1 MPTTDYDLVITN
13 ATLVDGSG
21 GDTREADIAV
31 RDGFITR
38 VEGKGALRNAKA
50 GEVIDAAGHLVT
62 PGFVDIHT
70 HYDGQVTW
78 DPYLSPSCWH
88 GVTTAVMGNCGVGFA
103 PVRPSEREW
112 LVELMEGVEDIPG
125 AALKQGMRWGWE
137 SFPEYLDFLDQT
149 PRLFDVGTQV
159 PHGPVRAYVMG
170 DRGARNEPAS
180 SDDIAQMKAIV
191 RDAISAGALG
201 FSTSRTML
209 HKALDGEP
217 VPGTYATEP
226 ELIGIGRAL
235 AELGAGVFECSPS
248 GVAGEND
255 AAFPGELTLLRNVA
269 AAIGRPVAFN
279 LTQSNSAPELYRELL
294 DRAADAA
301 RAGVRLAPQVAGRAS
316 GLLFGLD
323 TTYHPFAGRPTYA
336 KLAALPRAE
345 KLARLRD
352 PLVRTAILTEA
363 DNSAMPSMLDRFP
376 DRIWCLDD
384 RVDYEPS
391 VDTSLGRVA
400 ASMACS
406 PAELLYDWMV
416 GGDGSELFNVPMLNY
431 AGNTF
436 DALRE
441 MLVHPTSVLGLSDG
455 GAHCAIICDA
465 SIPTSMITHWTRDRV
480 RGERLPLEFVV
491 HKQTRQTAELYG
503 MYDRGLVAPG
513 YKGDFNIIDYDALR
527 LHKPET
533 VHDLPGGARRLIQR
547 ADGYLATI
555 VAGRVIARDGELTD
569 ELPGRIVRGAQQPK
583 V

>member
-21 GDTREADIAV
+21 GAAREADIAV
-31 RDGFITR
+31 RDGFIAR
-38 VEGKGALRNAKA
+38 VEHKGALRNANA
-50 GEVIDAAGHLVT
+50 TEVIDAAGNLVT

-88 GVTTAVMGNCGVGFA
+88 GVTTVVMGNCGVGFA

-137 SFPEYLDFLDQT
+137 TFPEYLDFLDQT
-149 PRLFDVGTQV
+149 PRLFDVGTQI
-159 PHGPVRAYVMG
+159 PHGAVRAYVMG

-180 SDDIAQMKAIV
+180 SDDIAQMKEIV
-191 RDAISAGALG
+191 RDAIVAGALG

-217 VPGTYATEP
+217 VPGTYATEA

-235 AELGAGVFECSPS
+235 SELGAGVFECSPS

-279 LTQSNSAPELYRELL
+279 LTQSNTAPEMYRELL

-301 RAGVRLAPQVAGRAS
+301 REGVRLAPQVAGRAS

-323 TTYHPFAGRPTYA
+323 TTYHPFAGRPSYA
-336 KLAALPRAE
+336 AMAALPRAE

-352 PLVRTAILTEA
+352 PLVRAAILGEA
-363 DNSAMPSMLDRFP
+363 DQGGMSMLDRFP
-376 DRIWCLDD
+376 DRIWRLDD

-400 ASMACS
+400 ASMGCS
-406 PAELLYDWMV
+406 PAELLYDWTV
-416 GGDGSELFNVPMLNY
+416 AGEGSELFNVPMLNY
-431 AGNTF
+431 ASNTF

-441 MLVHPTSVLGLSDG
+441 MHVHPTSVLGLSDG
-455 GAHCAIICDA
+455 GAHRAIICDA
-465 SIPTSMITHWTRDRV
+465 SIPTSMLTHWTRDRV

-503 MYDRGLVAPG
+503 LYDRGLVAPG

-533 VHDLPGGARRLIQR
+533 AYDLPGGARRLVQR

-555 VAGRVIARDGELTD
+555 VSGRVIARDGELTD
-569 ELPGRIVRGAQQPK
+569 ELPGRMIRGAQQPRA
-583 V
+583 

>member
-1 MPTTDYDLVITN
+1 MPTTDFDLVITN

-31 RDGFITR
+31 RDGFIAR
-38 VEGKGALRNAKA
+38 VEDKGALRNAKA
-50 GEVIDAAGHLVT
+50 NEVIDAAGHLVT

-88 GVTTAVMGNCGVGFA
+88 GVTTVVMGNCGVGFA

-191 RDAISAGALG
+191 RDAIAAGALG

-217 VPGTYATEP
+217 VPGTFATEA

-235 AELGAGVFECSPS
+235 SELGAGVFECSPS

-294 DRAADAA
+294 ERAADAA
-301 RAGVRLAPQVAGRAS
+301 REGVRLAPQVAGARRVCCSASRPPITPSPAVRATPRWPTCLERRSWRGCAILRSAPRSSPRPTTPRCPRCSSASPIASGASTIASTTSRRSTRAS
-316 GLLFGLD
+316 VASRRRWD
-323 TTYHPFAGRPTYA
+323 VRPPNCSTTGRS
-336 KLAALPRAE
+336 AATAE
-345 KLARLRD
+345 SCSTCRCS
-352 PLVRTAILTEA
+352 TT
-363 DNSAMPSMLDRFP
+363 PS
-376 DRIWCLDD
+376 
-384 RVDYEPS
+384 
-391 VDTSLGRVA
+391 
-400 ASMACS
+400 
-406 PAELLYDWMV
+406 
-416 GGDGSELFNVPMLNY
+416 
-431 AGNTF
+431 NTF

-455 GAHCAIICDA
+455 GAHSRDHLRCQHPHDDDHALDPRPCPRRTPA
-465 SIPTSMITHWTRDRV
+465 SRIRRA
-480 RGERLPLEFVV
+480 
-491 HKQTRQTAELYG
+491 QTDTPDSR
-503 MYDRGLVAPG
+503 
-513 YKGDFNIIDYDALR
+513 ALR
-527 LHKPET
+527 PL
-533 VHDLPGGARRLIQR
+533 
-547 ADGYLATI
+547 
-555 VAGRVIARDGELTD
+555 
-569 ELPGRIVRGAQQPK
+569 
-583 V
+583 

>member
-21 GDTREADIAV
+21 GDAREADIAV
-31 RDGFITR
+31 RDGFITC

-88 GVTTAVMGNCGVGFA
+88 GVTTVVMGNCGVGFA

-217 VPGTYATEP
+217 VPGTYATEA

-235 AELGAGVFECSPS
+235 AELGAGVFE
-248 GVAGEND
+248 
-255 AAFPGELTLLRNVA
+255 
-269 AAIGRPVAFN
+269 
-279 LTQSNSAPELYRELL
+279 
-294 DRAADAA
+294 
-301 RAGVRLAPQVAGRAS
+301 
-316 GLLFGLD
+316 
-323 TTYHPFAGRPTYA
+323 
-336 KLAALPRAE
+336 
-345 KLARLRD
+345 
-352 PLVRTAILTEA
+352 
-363 DNSAMPSMLDRFP
+363 
-376 DRIWCLDD
+376 
-384 RVDYEPS
+384 
-391 VDTSLGRVA
+391 
-400 ASMACS
+400 
-406 PAELLYDWMV
+406 
-416 GGDGSELFNVPMLNY
+416 
-431 AGNTF
+431 
-436 DALRE
+436 
-441 MLVHPTSVLGLSDG
+441 
-455 GAHCAIICDA
+455 
-465 SIPTSMITHWTRDRV
+465 
-480 RGERLPLEFVV
+480 
-491 HKQTRQTAELYG
+491 
-503 MYDRGLVAPG
+503 
-513 YKGDFNIIDYDALR
+513 
-527 LHKPET
+527 
-533 VHDLPGGARRLIQR
+533 
-547 ADGYLATI
+547 
-555 VAGRVIARDGELTD
+555 
-569 ELPGRIVRGAQQPK
+569 
-583 V
+583 